1 MKLDRKAFADA
12 AKADFEFTRETRYLT
27 GTIKLDFGTDS
38 WALNFA
44 NGKLA
49 DVTDGAAAAEKECKI
64 VVGGT
69 PEQWDMLLE
78 MKPEPFYQCIQS
90 AAVKHGMR
98 ITDTN
103 ETFAYLPGLNRMTTL
118 LRELKL
124 ITGGSQP

>member
-1 MKLDRKAFADA
+1 MKLDIKSFADA

-27 GTIKLDFGTDS
+27 GTIKLDFGTDA

-44 NGKLA
+44 NGKLVDVTEGA
-49 DVTDGAAAAEKECKI
+49 DVDEKRCKI

-78 MKPEPFYQCIQS
+78 MKPKPFYQCIQS
-90 AAVKHGMR
+90 AAVKHAMR
-98 ITDTN
+98 ISNTN

-118 LRELKL
+118 LRQLRA
-124 ITGGSQP
+124 

>member
-1 MKLDRKAFADA
+1 MKLDIKSFADA

-27 GTIKLDFGTDS
+27 GTIKLDFGTDA

-44 NGKLA
+44 NGKLVDVTEGA
-49 DVTDGAAAAEKECKI
+49 DVDEKRCKI

-78 MKPEPFYQCIQS
+78 MKPKPFYQCIQS

-98 ITDTN
+98 ISNTN

-118 LRELKL
+118 LRQLRA
-124 ITGGSQP
+124 